1 MGIMYRVALGATLA
15 FLFTTPALAAPVG
28 FVPSAGVWF
37 SQDVFFADDE
47 VKVLTVVVNNSYQ
60 KLDGIVGFSDN
71 KTLLGSTAVSVDFE
85 QAKQV
90 SLLWKA
96 TQGDHEITVAF
107 LSAQAVDL
115 QGKTI
120 SVSDAQLT
128 PGGTV
133 LKTNYFVDKNR
144 PDRS

>member
-1 MGIMYRVALGATLA
+1 M
-15 FLFTTPALAAPVG
+15 
-28 FVPSAGVWF
+28 
-37 SQDVFFADDE
+37 
-47 VKVLTVVVNNSYQ
+47 TVVVNNSYQ

-107 LSAQAVDL
+107 LSAQAIDL
-115 QGKTI
+115 AGKTI
-120 SVSDAQLT
+120 SVTDAQLT

-133 LKTNYFVDKNR
+133 LKTNYFRTIQKSQRV
-144 PDRS
+144 